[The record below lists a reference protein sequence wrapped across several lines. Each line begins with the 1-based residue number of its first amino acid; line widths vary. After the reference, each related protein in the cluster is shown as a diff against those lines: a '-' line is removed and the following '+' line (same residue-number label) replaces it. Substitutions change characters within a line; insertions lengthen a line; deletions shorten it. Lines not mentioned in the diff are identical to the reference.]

1 VRKTLDPPKEKETK
15 GEKNY
20 ITPAGYH
27 KLTSELDFLQ
37 TKKRPEVVSAL
48 SDAAAEGDRSE
59 NAEYI
64 YRKRQLRQIDGR
76 MRFLGKRLD
85 IAVIVDPRE
94 QKRRDRVFFG
104 ATVTVEDEE
113 GEKKTFSIVGS
124 DEIDSAG
131 GAISWQSPVGRGL
144 LGKAIGDTVLVRWDK
159 GQRELTIADAITTR
173 LQQMQGPVHVDIPVS
188 TGTGDR
194 RPHTRQGGQVHDSV
208 DVSCDP
214 EGLVHI
220 AGIREVAFHELE
232 SGVAKQP
239 FHVLLLHLAWVERIE
254 IVEAGHAVAA
264 AAQAFGEVGSDETR
278 SASD

>member
-1 VRKTLDPPKEKETK
+1 MARKTLDPPAEKSPK

-20 ITPAGYH
+20 ITPAGYRR
-27 KLTSELDFLQ
+27 LTTELDFLQ

-94 QKRRDRVFFG
+94 QKRRDHVFFG

-113 GEKKTFSIVGS
+113 GESKSFSIVGS

-131 GAISWQSPVGRGL
+131 GAISWQSPVGRAL
-144 LGKAIGDTVLVRWDK
+144 LGKGVGDTVLVRWDK
-159 GQRELTIADAITTR
+159 GQRELTIAEI
-173 LQQMQGPVHVDIPVS
+173 S
-188 TGTGDR
+188 Y
-194 RPHTRQGGQVHDSV
+194 
-208 DVSCDP
+208 P
-214 EGLVHI
+214 E
-220 AGIREVAFHELE
+220 
-232 SGVAKQP
+232 
-239 FHVLLLHLAWVERIE
+239 
-254 IVEAGHAVAA
+254 
-264 AAQAFGEVGSDETR
+264 
-278 SASD
+278 